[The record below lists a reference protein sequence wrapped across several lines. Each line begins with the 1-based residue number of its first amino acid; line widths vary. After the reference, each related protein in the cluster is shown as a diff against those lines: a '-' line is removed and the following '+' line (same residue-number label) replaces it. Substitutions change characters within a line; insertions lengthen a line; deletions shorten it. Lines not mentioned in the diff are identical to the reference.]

1 MESRLA
7 DIEVKLSYNEESLE
21 ELSRT
26 IYRQQQEID
35 QLRKD
40 LRALGEQVRISLSRA
55 APNPG
60 ERPPHY

>member
-7 DIEVKLSYNEESLE
+7 DIEVKLSYNEETLE
-21 ELSRT
+21 ELSHT
-26 IYRQQQEID
+26 VYRQQREID
-35 QLRKD
+35 RLRKD
-40 LRALGEQVRISLSRA
+40 LEALVEQVRGLTGP

>member
-7 DIEVKLSYNEESLE
+7 DIEVKLSYNEETLE

-26 IYRQQQEID
+26 VYRQQREID

-40 LRALGEQVRISLSRA
+40 LQALAEQLRGLTGT
-55 APNPG
+55 APNPV

>member
-7 DIEVKLSYNEESLE
+7 DIEVKLSYNEETLE
-21 ELSRT
+21 ELSRAA
-26 IYRQQQEID
+26 YRQQREID

-40 LRALGEQVRISLSRA
+40 LQALAEQVRRLTGP

-60 ERPPHY
+60 ERSPHC